1 MGYAGSQDIF
11 TCRFGRAV
19 DNFVDARA
27 TEDCLIV
34 EDSMERLLYRVE
46 KFFKA
51 CREAGITLNNKK
63 CGHSVVFAGYRIDEN
78 GAQLDP
84 ELYHAISEFPIPQTL
99 TNLRSFLGLAQQ
111 QSKFVDTIAELS
123 KPFHEL
129 LKKNN
134 DWIWMPQHSEAFKKM
149 REELSKPSTQAYYD
163 HRKPTRLYT
172 DASRLHGLS
181 FVLKQKQSDGNWRIV
196 QAGSRYLSGAEER
209 YAMVELELLAIAW
222 ACQKT
227 ASFIEGINF
236 MIVTDHKPLIP
247 ILRDYSLAEIEN
259 KRLQRLRMKVNHL
272 SYDVIWVKGQD
283 NVEADALSRAPASRP
298 QPEDEVDE
306 PQANAIV
313 LSIFMEPKSP
323 SVNHVFGA
331 PHYDEAIDAAIDE
344 DTPDPMIKKLLEEAD
359 KDEIYLKLLEWIK
372 SGFPDREGVEVKFDP
387 YLREQDCL

>member
-34 EDSMERLLYRVE
+34 EDSMERLLYRVQ
-46 KFFKA
+46 KFFEA

-63 CGHSVVFAGYRIDEN
+63 TQCGHSVVFAGYRIEEN

-84 ELYHAISEFPIPQTL
+84 KLYRAISEFPIPQTL

-149 REELSKPSTQAYYD
+149 REELSKPTTLAYYD

-247 ILRDYSLAEIEN
+247 ILGDYSLAGIEN
-259 KRLQRLRMKVNHL
+259 KRLQRLQMKVDHL
-272 SYDVIWVKGQD
+272 S
-283 NVEADALSRAPASRP
+283 
-298 QPEDEVDE
+298 
-306 PQANAIV
+306 
-313 LSIFMEPKSP
+313 
-323 SVNHVFGA
+323 
-331 PHYDEAIDAAIDE
+331 
-344 DTPDPMIKKLLEEAD
+344 
-359 KDEIYLKLLEWIK
+359 
-372 SGFPDREGVEVKFDP
+372 
-387 YLREQDCL
+387 